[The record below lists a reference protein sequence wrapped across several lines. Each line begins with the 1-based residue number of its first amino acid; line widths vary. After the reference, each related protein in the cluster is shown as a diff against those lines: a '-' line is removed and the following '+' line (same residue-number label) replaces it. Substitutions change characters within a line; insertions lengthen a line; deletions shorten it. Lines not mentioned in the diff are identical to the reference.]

1 MTRRGGLPGDDFL
14 AVPLFLKNKFSMNWI
29 KIREE
34 IAKKYALGD
43 DAEMREKALR
53 VFQRIFDHVS
63 KIRAK
68 KRINRF
74 LGQ

>member
-1 MTRRGGLPGDDFL
+1 
-14 AVPLFLKNKFSMNWI
+14 MNWI